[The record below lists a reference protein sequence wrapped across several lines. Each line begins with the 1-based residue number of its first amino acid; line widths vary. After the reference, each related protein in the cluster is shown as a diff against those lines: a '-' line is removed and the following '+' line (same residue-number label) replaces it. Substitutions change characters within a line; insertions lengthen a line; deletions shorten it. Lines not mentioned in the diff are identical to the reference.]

1 MIVKENFKESA
12 NTGKKKKLAVKN
24 EKTFS
29 ISPNALEIKHMFPWS
44 SYDDLQTNNKKS
56 TMPQRQKNV
65 KTPKINLM
73 EAAFFV
79 RKKKFIDGE

>member
-1 MIVKENFKESA
+1 
-12 NTGKKKKLAVKN
+12 
-24 EKTFS
+24 
-29 ISPNALEIKHMFPWS
+29 MFPWS